1 ASTASSRKDIHYA
14 DDVDRLVT
22 ELLFQAKSRE
32 TNINLADVGNRI
44 LNGYSDP
51 EQINKYRADVLSLYE
66 KVLRGGDVFDDE
78 SNRLITILKLSG
90 IVRVEDRK
98 LKVRNRIYE
107 RVFDRHWVREN
118 MPGAEVRRQRRAFI
132 KGALRTGL
140 VAAVVVAIIS
150 VLAVNNARL
159 ANRVTRERDRA
170 NYEVYVA
177 TLGLLRP
184 TWEQNNIERML
195 DLLEATK
202 DNPARGWEWDYWNR
216 MSHLAV
222 GGYPKRLATTFGI
235 RYAPNGKLY
244 VREEGQIREYSPDS
258 GQTVDLMPMSGQAA
272 GMITPFADGK
282 RLLEYDGIQTEHVI
296 DLSSRRRLAKL

>member
-118 MPGAEVRRQRRAFI
+118 MPGAEIRRQRRAFI
-132 KGALRTGL
+132 KGALRTGV

-159 ANRVTRERDRA
+159 ADRVTRERDRA

-177 TLGLLRP
+177 TMNLMAP
-184 TWEQNNIERML
+184 TLDQKNLERIL
-195 DLLEATK
+195 DLLETTK
-202 DNPARGWEWDYWNR
+202 SNPARGWEWDYWNR
-216 MSHLAV
+216 MAHLEVSAF
-222 GGYPKRLATTFGI
+222 PKRLVTTFNL
-235 RYAPNGKLY
+235 RYSPAGKLY
-244 VREEGQIREYSPDS
+244 VREEGRIWEYSPDT
-258 GQTVDLMPMSGQAA
+258 GQLSDVMPMMGQ
-272 GMITPFADGK
+272 
-282 RLLEYDGIQTEHVI
+282 
-296 DLSSRRRLAKL
+296 